1 MYEFLQKANDQ
12 SDLTGLMPALTRIV
26 LKIDEINGYINN
38 IKDKKASVQLIECQ
52 SKCQQIIKKHL
63 PDLITHYCAL
73 TPSYR
78 VKATVNVI
86 KNVEGEKKLTTRDL
100 LTENIARIL
109 EEVEIIE
116 KNINENQLG
125 DFMTRSHIID
135 EAFGVKPQVHLH
147 GDEPM
152 QKISLSHQV
161 ETEVSEEQNNELIME
176 MINQIPKKSAQ
187 ERRAEQ
193 LASFKNHFLQPQSEK
208 SSSSKI
214 EEKPV
219 EQSVKKE
226 DIEVIKNNPVEPPE
240 LKKVSANIVSIQS
253 DESQNTG
260 FSILVLLTIMVL
272 PVLMLGGFL
281 INASQDNH
289 TPVVA
294 TQTQKNTQYTS
305 SEFLANNDSTQT
317 QPDTQYVSSDEQIQV
332 YGDTIARYM
341 DGAQSY
347 LHKKYQGTYPQNLLN
362 DDNMASVNAKANISN
377 LGLNDVKVLSTAD
390 DKKFQVVVN
399 GVNKKTCDMAMKEL
413 GELSQEHHY
422 KVDGACLAETRDGN
436 TLVLSS
442 D

>member
-63 PDLITHYCAL
+63 PDLIAHYCAL

-78 VKATVNVI
+78 VKATVSVI

-253 DESQNTG
+253 DQSQNTG

-289 TPVVA
+289 TQITNTPVVVA
-294 TQTQKNTQYTS
+294 
-305 SEFLANNDSTQT
+305 QT

-347 LHKKYQGTYPQNLLN
+347 LHQKYQGRYPQNLLN

-377 LGLNDVKVLSTAD
+377 LGLSDVKVLSTAD

-399 GVNKKTCDMAMKEL
+399 GVNKKTCDMAIKEL

>member
-12 SDLTGLMPALTRIV
+12 SDLTGLMPALTKIV
-26 LKIDEINGYINN
+26 LKIDEINGYIDN
-38 IKDKKASVQLIECQ
+38 IKDKKASVELIECQ

-63 PDLITHYCAL
+63 PDLIAHYCAL

-78 VKATVNVI
+78 VKATVSI
-86 KNVEGEKKLTTRDL
+86 MKNVEGEKKLTTRDL
-100 LTENIARIL
+100 LTQNIARML

-135 EAFGVKPQVHLH
+135 EAFGVKPKVHLH

-152 QKISLSHQV
+152 QKITLEHQI

-208 SSSSKI
+208 SSASKI

-219 EQSVKKE
+219 EQSVKTE
-226 DIEVIKNNPVEPPE
+226 NIEVIKNNTVEPPE
-240 LKKVSANIVSIQS
+240 LKKVSSNVVSVQS
-253 DESQNTG
+253 NESQEQNAG
-260 FSILVLLTIMVL
+260 FSMLVLLTIMVL
-272 PVLMLGGFL
+272 PVLTLGGLL

-289 TPVVA
+289 TQITNTPVVA
-294 TQTQKNTQYTS
+294 AQTQT
-305 SEFLANNDSTQT
+305 
-317 QPDTQYVSSDEQIQV
+317 DTQYASSDEQIQI

-347 LHKKYQGTYPQNLLN
+347 LHTKYQGRYPQNLLN
-362 DDNMASVNAKANISN
+362 DDNMASVNAKASISN
-377 LGLNDVKVLSTAD
+377 MGLSDVKILSTAD

-422 KVDGACLAETRDGN
+422 KVDGACLADTHDGN